1 MRFDEIA
8 RTEKYYSG
16 TVLSNLLFY
25 NNFDGLKI
33 CLELLNAKLQINSSD
48 LIDLSDFESKIDTI
62 QLVTE
67 LYLERDLSYGKIPI
81 PSDLFVRKLKKT
93 SVPDILVIYSDW
105 AILIEAKL
113 FLSYSPRELYEQ
125 MQKQTYLL
133 DIIGGIMPQAK
144 IKTLQVGIN
153 PYGENLREFISLSW
167 QEVYEKFNSV
177 IPEDH
182 YFLRRLASAV
192 ERV

>member
-16 TVLSNLLFY
+16 TVLPNLLFY

-81 PSDLFVRKLKKT
+81 PSELFVRKLKKT

-113 FLSYSPRELYEQ
+113 FMSYSPRELYEQ

-133 DIIGGIMPQAK
+133 DIIGGIMPQAT

>member
-16 TVLSNLLFY
+16 TVLPNLLFY
-25 NNFDGLKI
+25 NNFEGLKI
-33 CLELLNAKLQINSSD
+33 CLELLNAKLHINSSD

-81 PSDLFVRKLKKT
+81 PSELFVRKPKQA

-105 AILIEAKL
+105 AILIEAK
-113 FLSYSPRELYEQ
+113 FFMSYSPRELYEQ

-133 DIIGGIMPQAK
+133 DIIGGIMPQAT

-177 IPEDH
+177 IPEGH